1 MVRSKCCRQKERW
14 VELAGMATGWGGDGL
29 CRGAGRGR
37 SVKGREVVMAR
48 PERIRH
54 ASGYRKKDGK

>member
-1 MVRSKCCRQKERW
+1 MVRSKCCRQKER
-14 VELAGMATGWGGDGL
+14 WGGDGL